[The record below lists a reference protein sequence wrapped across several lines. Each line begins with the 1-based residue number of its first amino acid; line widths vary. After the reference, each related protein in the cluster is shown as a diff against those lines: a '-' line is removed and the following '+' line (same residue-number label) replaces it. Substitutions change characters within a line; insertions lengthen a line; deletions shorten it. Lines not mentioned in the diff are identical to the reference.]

1 MGTAVSTKKVKK
13 GRASAQLAEGKEKK
27 LVNLLEKTV
36 EQNTIFEGRVIHVRV
51 DQAELPNGKIASR
64 EVVEHPGG
72 VTVAALTEKDE
83 LLFVRQFR
91 YPFGKLLL
99 ELPAGKLERGE
110 DPLEAGRRELLE
122 ETGMAAG
129 RFEPIGKMYPTPG
142 YCSEI
147 IYLYAA
153 SELTYRGQKL
163 DEDEFLEVER
173 IPLREAVRQV
183 LAGEISDAKTQIGI
197 LKTYLMRQGGE
208 L

>member
-1 MGTAVSTKKVKK
+1 MD
-13 GRASAQLAEGKEKK
+13 
-27 LVNLLEKTV
+27 LLEKTV
-36 EQNTIFEGRVIHVRV
+36 EQKTIFEGRVIDVRV
-51 DQAELPNGKIASR
+51 DRAELPNGKIATR

-72 VTVAALTEKDE
+72 VTIAALTEKDE

-91 YPFGKLLL
+91 YPFRKLLL
-99 ELPAGKLERGE
+99 ELPAGKLEKGE
-110 DPLEAGRRELLE
+110 DPLEAGRRELIE

-147 IYLYAA
+147 IYMYAA
-153 SELTYRGQKL
+153 FGLSYQGQRL

-183 LAGEISDAKTQIGI
+183 LGGEISDAKTQLGV